1 MPRVEI
7 IEAAKLVARA
17 VEKERLFITISF
29 PSIARRCGS
38 AVHEGWQVSI

>member
-1 MPRVEI
+1 MPRIEI
-7 IEAAKLVARA
+7 IEAAKLVVRA

-29 PSIARRCGS
+29 PCIARPFGS

>member
-17 VEKERLFITISF
+17 VEKERLFITHFFSLYRTTF
-29 PSIARRCGS
+29 RLKRSRRLAS
-38 AVHEGWQVSI
+38 LI